1 MANYVK
7 FKQGLKKD
15 FNTTNQPLTN
25 GMIYFV
31 IDEHNNGSIYY
42 DTIVDGEHATK
53 EGTVHRVKFS
63 GLPIKITGSVIGTGV
78 ISKDGETIEIN
89 TSTNHSHGLA
99 HQDFTVTL
107 SNDDTNL
114 KWTRLG
120 NQNGEGFWL
129 KSIKGDVKAPAWFQ
143 PNYGAG
149 IAFGGG
155 STKGIISVKYNEPS
169 IRFAGGN
176 GDAPVWYFTITGAN
190 DKTYDLSKIGG
201 HSSDSAKLDHNL
213 IFKIA
218 STADAT
224 QGGNG
229 TATDLSGSAVDLY
242 LPTKISGFDL
252 LQATRFQ
259 GNADTSTVAAKLGKG
274 GNTSLPMT
282 FYWDGSKGTQ
292 PTWLWGGENGIDMYV
307 YNPSNFRVAHS
318 VNTAGLDHD
327 VTFKISKVANATTG
341 EAGVVTKLTGA
352 LLELILPAS
361 ISGFNLIQ
369 STRFQG
375 NADSATVA
383 SRANSLFLNPSN
395 RQENIDYQINS
406 DKYQSRVTYSLA
418 SSITKTG
425 KPPVGDSHVLTFGW
439 DGSGWGAQLAITADA
454 KPHMA
459 IRGAT
464 VDEKGVSIWDET
476 WSTVLDSS
484 NYTSY
489 INNYYW
495 ANVKVS
501 TASSM
506 ETKPTFNTAYTSNWW
521 RSTGKTG
528 WWNDT
533 YSGGIAMEDKT
544 YVKVAGNKSFLIPNG
559 SLKIGGN
566 GDIFFATGYDDAT
579 LKIYGQTNTDFGVET
594 IVIQT
599 CFDNRDPQTSEYTT
613 QYANRCNLLLQP
625 RGGQVYIGKNLTT
638 PGDIGYKLLVGGNQ
652 WIEGNLVFKGAKEIK
667 FIGSKQTYSMIRF
680 IDNTSDAYGNGISI
694 GGGGSTVIGAGE
706 SAMSYVTN
714 GGDER
719 LFLLS
724 DGAINIEAGGD
735 TISNRKG
742 LQVTSDGHILPIKAE
757 NSNPNAQD
765 LGSAADYWRNLY
777 INNITLQGQ
786 VGNRLVWTNG
796 SKILQAGY
804 HYADTDRIAINTAGR
819 QGYNFYVN
827 GSSYFS
833 SNTYIHRNY
842 FLNNPSTGAGEL
854 VLTALGYKSA
864 GYPVYNDPEF
874 AKGANG
880 ISVYNNSSNGVVTH
894 AIVSDASSGN
904 SSGKILKITH
914 TGSGSPGFGGFV
926 QYISSRANAI
936 FIQIFRA
943 KIPTGRNVAT
953 ASNSMGDNYKD
964 EWLTPTTG
972 TGRWEWYARRVICG
986 ASGTFST
993 GGYVYIKDGA
1003 APTASSPLVWYL
1015 SYCNVIDITKGNYDG
1030 LRTRYSDFVIYDSGE
1045 DGKDNKTPI
1054 NDKYVAKIV
1063 AKTSNGTTF
1072 TLRGLNGAG
1081 NELADAVLT
1090 IPNAGSG
1097 KAGLITDAAQT
1108 IYGEKTLTSNL
1119 RFANVTTGTRGIV
1132 GTIADNNYWR
1142 VVGRA
1147 DKTNEGY
1154 LEIATGDDANEP
1166 IYMRQYSGVF
1176 GTVKRTFTILD
1187 GSGCSRAPE
1196 LFEAKKVHV
1205 NSKLNQSTAIADIS
1219 YQFQVTGT
1227 SNFTDTVNISG
1238 VTNHH
1243 NNIQIDANYS
1253 IARPG
1258 RGSNWFGSHNTAMI
1272 RMTTIDGWA
1281 PLLAQR
1287 ATNGYWVLGHYN
1299 NGGEFN
1305 DQWIFG
1311 YLANSN
1317 LEGTSGAKND
1327 LSTKYRMRNVGGEK
1341 NILFSTYNAQIGS
1354 STNPVYIKSNGEAVA
1369 CTYSLSATIEAGTA
1383 NRMAYYKTANQIGS
1397 SGHYVTSNQVGINAS
1412 SSKNYTFYVGG
1423 DSLFDNAVTING
1435 NVHILPDTDVGLN
1448 GAGSLVIGNKA
1459 GQNLGIDGNEI
1470 MARNNS
1476 KASALYLNNEGGV
1489 VQVGQDGITIQAK
1502 ASSTNLQSGGLR
1514 ISSENAGN
1522 SGNVALELYRGNNG
1536 SWQIANEGAIL
1547 YFRTNWVGEKKA
1559 TYAKNTLIIDNTT
1572 GSASIPYLAIGQEER
1587 NTTYGLYVVSSQS
1600 WIKNTLWTGNV
1611 YPDTNNTR
1619 ECGTNNYF
1627 WNKMNTNWL
1636 NVNRGTSQTDGGITL
1651 YGGDVNYGIIFR
1663 TTKNQG
1669 THGYVSGDWAT
1680 YFTMSNSAGRGW
1692 IFKRWGVGNVASIS
1706 TDGNAYFNGHIRAA
1720 STGGSW
1726 LDGQRYNYGGYNLLD
1741 ATNSESYW
1749 PWLRQTNT
1757 NTKKWFSFGILAN
1770 SFYLIGSSTNR
1781 TDNGYDFGWQ
1791 FDISNGNTTFNT
1803 NGNKNNTSKTVING
1817 RLIVNPYYSTEQS
1830 YSEGI
1835 RVNRANNG
1843 WANIILGGDNGSS
1856 TGTSSTTWLIG
1867 HRGSNGTS
1875 SGSGGSN
1882 GANLT
1887 GKINDLTIEV
1897 NSSSGQGL
1905 TLPVAQGELLTWQQR
1920 PIMAQLPAQGGSATI
1935 LNNANYKTA
1944 YLATTSNGN
1953 ASMGLV
1959 SANWYHVMNFRHL
1972 DNNGFN
1978 SQFVLPL
1985 NHNGQAAWRLSSGT
1999 TWEPWN
2005 YIFDDN
2011 HAMIPAS
2018 NNVYNIG
2025 SASNYW
2031 ATGYINTLYV
2041 AGNAYAN
2048 GSNRI
2053 PTTGNTTGTIGSA
2066 TVPVYSDNGVLK
2078 TITSYSGNAATATTA
2093 SKLSRNAGSATKP
2106 IYFSGGVPVQCNDTL
2121 GVSISGNAASATY
2134 TTQLLGV
2141 NGSNTPY
2148 SAVEGNLIRA
2158 VWNVKGDSRW
2168 YLKAGTYNCR
2178 VNYADNAGNA
2188 DTIDGYH
2195 ASEVYKAATHTINN
2209 YSSVNDWVQIA
2220 TINIDGTDL
2229 AMGGFT
2235 AILSNREYLDGSS
2248 FILTVAIRRN
2258 SVTSAS
2264 CQAFYTPIGSSS
2276 PREITIRSND
2286 GVNFYIYLKSELNSW
2301 TTYYN
2306 VTKIMTEN
2314 KVIFENTGISS
2325 TNLITGDVLK
2335 VTATRGG
2342 YVNRAVNANNTKE
2355 VWNDSSYMSFHWNGQ
2370 SGQPTWLWGGNNDT
2384 NMYVYN
2390 PSNFRVSYANN
2401 AGDAD
2406 TVDGYHASDLAKK
2419 TDVSNSYVKK
2429 AGDTMT
2435 GELKNSSNDFT
2446 LSSNS
2451 NEQRFKFLNASKN
2464 KHTVYFYKGAGTS
2477 STIVGLWDSTDGQI
2491 WTYNTSGYFNL
2502 DKRVVIGGYNNS
2514 NYSLSTSSFI
2524 CDSWIRTTGSTGWY
2538 NETYGGG
2545 WHMSDSTY
2553 IRNYNS
2559 KHLYITGRLGVN
2571 CELRLWE
2578 AGRQITRAGNS
2589 VAWIN
2594 GRDGALIRQD
2604 SYTGYNPIFSCKT
2617 TNGSWELG
2625 PYDNNILYFTY
2636 GTDSN
2641 HKAGKNS
2648 VEHPLRLMPGK
2659 GVLLSG
2665 LNYGTSLPSSGT
2677 NGQVFFKI

>member
-31 IDEHNNGSIYY
+31 IDENNNGSIYY
-42 DTIVDGEHATK
+42 DTIVDGKQATK
-53 EGTVHRVKFS
+53 NGTVHRVKFS
-63 GLPIKITGSVIGTGV
+63 GLPIKITGSVTGTGV

-169 IRFAGGN
+169 IKFAGGN

-201 HSSDSAKLDHNL
+201 HSSDSAKLDHNVT
-213 IFKIA
+213 FKIT

-224 QGGNG
+224 NGANG
-229 TATDLSGSAVDLY
+229 TKTDLSGPAVNLY

-252 LQATRFQ
+252 LQA
-259 GNADTSTVAAKLGKG
+259 S
-274 GNTSLPMT
+274 
-282 FYWDGSKGTQ
+282 
-292 PTWLWGGENGIDMYV
+292 
-307 YNPSNFRVAHS
+307 
-318 VNTAGLDHD
+318 
-327 VTFKISKVANATTG
+327 
-341 EAGVVTKLTGA
+341 
-352 LLELILPAS
+352 
-361 ISGFNLIQ
+361 
-369 STRFQG
+369 RFQG
-375 NADSATVA
+375 NADSATYA
-383 SRANSLFLNPSN
+383 TSAGYAKGLFLNPET
-395 RQENIDYQINS
+395 RQEDMNFNLADA
-406 DKYQSRVTYSLA
+406 KYIKRVTYSMA
-418 SSITKTG
+418 TSTTKKN
-425 KPPVGDSHVLTFGW
+425 KPPIGDANILSFGW
-439 DGSGWGAQLAITADA
+439 DNSGYGSQLAIQIGSAGHLA
-454 KPHMA
+454 V
-459 IRGAT
+459 RGSGSTNGASSWG
-464 VDEKGVSIWDET
+464 E

-501 TASSM
+501 TTLST

-521 RSTGKTG
+521 RSIGKTG

-566 GDIFFATGYDDAT
+566 GDILFATGYDNAT

-638 PGDIGYKLLVGGNQ
+638 PGDVGYKLLVGGNQ

-777 INNITLQGQ
+777 INNVTLQGQ

-833 SNTYIHRNY
+833 SNTYIHRNH

-854 VLTALGYKSA
+854 VLTALGYKSV

-880 ISVYNNSSNGVVTH
+880 ILVYNNASNGTVTH
-894 AIVSDASSGN
+894 VIVSDASSGN

-964 EWLTPTTG
+964 EWLTPTAG

-993 GGYVYIKDGA
+993 GGHVYIKDGA

-1119 RFANVTTGTRGIV
+1119 RFANVTTGTRGII
-1132 GTIADNNYWR
+1132 GAIADNDCWR

-1147 DKTNEGY
+1147 DATNQGY
-1154 LEIATGDDANEP
+1154 LEIATGDDTNEP

-1176 GTVKRTFTILD
+1176 GTITRTFTVLD
-1187 GSGCSRAPE
+1187 GSGRSRAPE
-1196 LFEAKKVHV
+1196 LFEAKKIHV
-1205 NSKLNQSTAIADIS
+1205 NSKLNQNNAIADIG

-1227 SNFTDTVNISG
+1227 SNFTDNVDISGITTHHNSIQMDANYSFSKPGHSVSLNQSHSMAMIRITTVDGWTPILAQKSSTGYWTLGHWNLNNFKDEWVIGFLSDTNLSG
-1238 VTNHH
+1238 VTN
-1243 NNIQIDANYS
+1243 
-1253 IARPG
+1253 
-1258 RGSNWFGSHNTAMI
+1258 
-1272 RMTTIDGWA
+1272 
-1281 PLLAQR
+1281 
-1287 ATNGYWVLGHYN
+1287 
-1299 NGGEFN
+1299 
-1305 DQWIFG
+1305 
-1311 YLANSN
+1311 
-1317 LEGTSGAKND
+1317 AKND
-1327 LSTKYRMRNVGGEK
+1327 LTTKYRIRNVGGEK
-1341 NILFSTYNAQIGS
+1341 NLVFASYNAQVGS
-1354 STNPVYIKSNGEAVA
+1354 STNPTYIKQNGEVVA
-1369 CTYSLSATIEAGTA
+1369 CSYSLSATIEAGTA
-1383 NRMAYYKTANQIGS
+1383 NRMAYYKTVNQIGS

-1459 GQNLGIDGNEI
+1459 GQNLGIDSNEI

-1522 SGNVALELYRGNNG
+1522 NGNVALELYRGNNG

-1547 YFRTNWVGEKKA
+1547 YFRTNWVGDRKT
-1559 TYAKNTLIIDNTT
+1559 TYAKNALIIDNTT
-1572 GSASIPYLAIGQEER
+1572 GSASLPYLAIGQEER

-1611 YPDTNNTR
+1611 YPDTNNK
-1619 ECGTNNYF
+1619 
-1627 WNKMNTNWL
+1627 WNLGSAQCKWSSFHVFRDL
-1636 NVNRGTSQTDGGITL
+1636 NIYGNESTTDESHIKFNASDKTQRAIIT
-1651 YGGDVNYGIIFR
+1651 
-1663 TTKNQG
+1663 
-1669 THGYVSGDWAT
+1669 
-1680 YFTMSNSAGRGW
+1680 
-1692 IFKRWGVGNVASIS
+1692 
-1706 TDGNAYFNGHIRAA
+1706 FNG
-1720 STGGSW
+1720 
-1726 LDGQRYNYGGYNLLD
+1726 N
-1741 ATNSESYW
+1741 
-1749 PWLRQTNT
+1749 
-1757 NTKKWFSFGILAN
+1757 
-1770 SFYLIGSSTNR
+1770 
-1781 TDNGYDFGWQ
+1781 TDNGAQSDTHLKIATSYGAIKIKPANGYLDLGSGNDLHIQVNTKSYNQDIIAAYDDPNAYGIDLVIGSGATTIVGAGESATAMYSAGIKNTENLYLSADGNVFLYTNCDTIANRRYACFDTGRNFYPDADNSGSIGTFGNRW
-1791 FDISNGNTTFNT
+1791 NTGWFNT
-1803 NGNKNNTSKTVING
+1803 LNLVG
-1817 RLIVNPYYSTEQS
+1817 
-1830 YSEGI
+1830 
-1835 RVNRANNG
+1835 A
-1843 WANIILGGDNGSS
+1843 
-1856 TGTSSTTWLIG
+1856 TSSTIANSTPRIIFQEK
-1867 HRGSNGTS
+1867 
-1875 SGSGGSN
+1875 N
-1882 GANLT
+1882 GANKIQAVGIVYTDTDAYRPTKGLKIMDVDGSDGENVWLEVQGDIWT
-1887 GKINDLTIEV
+1887 GGNIRINNNKSLIQNQEDTSNYTAAVKWYKGGKSQNTYNPQI
-1897 NSSSGQGL
+1897 GQHNTGNDG
-1905 TLPVAQGELLTWQQR
+1905 TGSICILPYATATAPW
-1920 PIMAQLPAQGGSATI
+1920 GGSV
-1935 LNNANYKTA
+1935 
-1944 YLATTSNGN
+1944 
-1953 ASMGLV
+1953 GLFIAK
-1959 SANWYHVMNFRHL
+1959 SRMLL
-1972 DNNGFN
+1972 DNYR
-1978 SQFVLPL
+1978 V
-1985 NHNGQAAWRLSSGT
+1985 
-1999 TWEPWN
+1999 
-2005 YIFDDN
+2005 
-2011 HAMIPAS
+2011 
-2018 NNVYNIG
+2018 
-2025 SASNYW
+2025 
-2031 ATGYINTLYV
+2031 
-2041 AGNAYAN
+2041 
-2048 GSNRI
+2048 
-2053 PTTGNTTGTIGSA
+2053 PTTGNSGGTVGSA
-2066 TVPVYSDNGVLK
+2066 TVPVYSDDGVLK

-2121 GVSISGNAASATY
+2121 GVNISGNAASATY

-2141 NGSNTPY
+2141 QNNGSNTPY
-2148 SAVEGNLIRA
+2148 NATESNLIRA
-2158 VWNVKGDSRW
+2158 VWNVKDDSRW

-2188 DTIDGYH
+2188 DT
-2195 ASEVYKAATHTINN
+2195 
-2209 YSSVNDWVQIA
+2209 
-2220 TINIDGTDL
+2220 
-2229 AMGGFT
+2229 
-2235 AILSNREYLDGSS
+2235 
-2248 FILTVAIRRN
+2248 
-2258 SVTSAS
+2258 
-2264 CQAFYTPIGSSS
+2264 
-2276 PREITIRSND
+2276 
-2286 GVNFYIYLKSELNSW
+2286 
-2301 TTYYN
+2301 
-2306 VTKIMTEN
+2306 
-2314 KVIFENTGISS
+2314 
-2325 TNLITGDVLK
+2325 
-2335 VTATRGG
+2335 
-2342 YVNRAVNANNTKE
+2342 
-2355 VWNDSSYMSFHWNGQ
+2355 
-2370 SGQPTWLWGGNNDT
+2370 
-2384 NMYVYN
+2384 
-2390 PSNFRVSYANN
+2390 
-2401 AGDAD
+2401 
-2406 TVDGYHASDLAKK
+2406 VDGYHAADLFSGGYKTTLDLSALNNNLYYPVTGVSIPANGYHKIKVSVHLNSGTKPSWATNNSGFTTNVELYTTAYGWGATHGETIVLNDSYNFTNCGQVVGFTQNGNTSTPVLWLRGGGKYFVECDYNASWTIRTSLYYTQGSSSD
-2419 TDVSNSYVKK
+2419 TYHQTVEPQSSYPGFK
-2429 AGDTMT
+2429 AGD
-2435 GELKNSSNDFT
+2435 GRAIN
-2446 LSSNS
+2446 
-2451 NEQRFKFLNASKN
+2451 
-2464 KHTVYFYKGAGTS
+2464 G
-2477 STIVGLWDSTDGQI
+2477 
-2491 WTYNTSGYFNL
+2491 
-2502 DKRVVIGGYNNS
+2502 VI
-2514 NYSLSTSSFI
+2514 
-2524 CDSWIRTTGSTGWY
+2524 
-2538 NETYGGG
+2538 
-2545 WHMSDSTY
+2545 
-2553 IRNYNS
+2553 
-2559 KHLYITGRLGVN
+2559 
-2571 CELRLWE
+2571 
-2578 AGRQITRAGNS
+2578 RAGQVYGAVWNDYAEYRQTKECIQPGYCVIETGKGDLIKS
-2589 VAWIN
+2589 SERLQPGANIVSDTFGFAIGETEQTKTPLAVS
-2594 GRDGALIRQD
+2594 GRVLAYPYEDRD
-2604 SYTGYNPIFSCKT
+2604 SYQAGDPVCSGPNGTISKMTREEVREYPDRIIGTVSEIPDYEIWGTGNVKV
-2617 TNGSWELG
+2617 
-2625 PYDNNILYFTY
+2625 NNRIWI
-2636 GTDSN
+2636 
-2641 HKAGKNS
+2641 KVK
-2648 VEHPLRLMPGK
+2648 
-2659 GVLLSG
+2659 
-2665 LNYGTSLPSSGT
+2665 
-2677 NGQVFFKI
+2677 

>member
-1 MANYVK
+1 LANYVK

-63 GLPIKITGSVIGTGV
+63 GLPIKVTGSVTGTGV

-99 HQDFTVTL
+99 HQDFTVAL
-107 SNDDTNL
+107 SDDDTNL

-120 NQNGEGFWL
+120 NQNGKGFWL
-129 KSIKGDVKAPAWFQ
+129 KSIRGQAKAPAWFMS
-143 PNYGAG
+143 NYSAG
-149 IAFGGG
+149 IAFGGED
-155 STKGIISVKYNEPS
+155 TKGIISVQYNQPGVK
-169 IRFAGGN
+169 FAGGN

-201 HSSDSAKLDHNL
+201 HSSDSAKLDHN
-213 IFKIA
+213 I
-218 STADAT
+218 
-224 QGGNG
+224 
-229 TATDLSGSAVDLY
+229 
-242 LPTKISGFDL
+242 
-252 LQATRFQ
+252 
-259 GNADTSTVAAKLGKG
+259 
-274 GNTSLPMT
+274 
-282 FYWDGSKGTQ
+282 
-292 PTWLWGGENGIDMYV
+292 
-307 YNPSNFRVAHS
+307 
-318 VNTAGLDHD
+318 
-327 VTFKISKVANATTG
+327 TFKISKVANATTG
-341 EAGVVTKLTGA
+341 ETGVTTNLTEKA
-352 LLELILPAS
+352 ITFTIPSDL
-361 ISGFNLIQ
+361 SGFNNIQ

-375 NADSATVA
+375 TADNADTVDYFHVA
-383 SRANSLFLNPSN
+383 EEKYKYETIKKQPTSGADWCIKISTPNWNSTSETIYLIAEGNNAHGTVIL
-395 RQENIDYQINS
+395 
-406 DKYQSRVTYSLA
+406 
-418 SSITKTG
+418 KTG
-425 KPPVGDSHVLTFGW
+425 SRQSNWWGYATNYNGTGVVGVYKIVTDSDDVYIKVNGDYTSVTIRTTFNPTISIPTTIPDYKFTSVPYQGGFFSNAIYTDTLTF
-439 DGSGWGAQLAITADA
+439 TTP
-454 KPHMA
+454 K
-459 IRGAT
+459 
-464 VDEKGVSIWDET
+464 
-476 WSTVLDSS
+476 
-484 NYTSY
+484 
-489 INNYYW
+489 YW
-495 ANVKVS
+495 ANVPISDTLK
-501 TASSM
+501 TD
-506 ETKPTFNTAYTSNWW
+506 TRPTFNTAYVSNWW
-521 RSTGKTG
+521 RSTGSTG
-528 WWNDT
+528 WWNET
-533 YSGGIAMEDKT
+533 YSGGITMEDKT

-559 SLKIGGN
+559 SLKIGGDGN
-566 GDIFFATGYDDAT
+566 IFFATGGNDAT
-579 LKIYGQTNTDFGVET
+579 LKIYGQNNTKFGTET
-594 IVIQT
+594 IAIQT
-599 CFDNRDPQTSEYTT
+599 CFDNEDPQTSGYTT

-638 PGDIGYKLLVGGNQ
+638 PGDVGYKLLVGGNQ

-833 SNTYIHRNY
+833 SNTYIHRNH

-874 AKGANG
+874 AKGTNG
-880 ISVYNNSSNGVVTH
+880 ILVYNNASNGTVTH

-943 KIPTGRNVAT
+943 KIPTGRNIAT
-953 ASNSMGDNYKD
+953 TSNSMGDNYKD

-993 GGYVYIKDGA
+993 GGHIYIKDGA
-1003 APTASSPLVWYL
+1003 TPTASSPLVWYL

-1030 LRTRYSDFVIYDSGE
+1030 LRTRYSDFVTYDSGE

-1063 AKTSNGTTF
+1063 TKTSNGTTF

-1090 IPNAGSG
+1090 IPNAGNG

-1132 GTIADNNYWR
+1132 GTIADNDYWR

-1176 GTVKRTFTILD
+1176 GTVKRTFTVLD
-1187 GSGCSRAPE
+1187 GSGRSRAPE
-1196 LFEAKKVHV
+1196 LFEAKKIHV
-1205 NSKLNQSTAIADIS
+1205 NSKLNQNNAIADIG

-1227 SNFTDTVNISG
+1227 SNFTDNVDISG
-1238 VTNHH
+1238 ITTHH
-1243 NNIQIDANYS
+1243 SNIQMDANYS
-1253 IARPG
+1253 FSKPG
-1258 RGSNWFGSHNTAMI
+1258 HSVNWNQSHSMAMI
-1272 RMTTIDGWA
+1272 RITTVDGWT
-1281 PLLAQR
+1281 PILAQKSS
-1287 ATNGYWVLGHYN
+1287 TGYWTLGHWDLN
-1299 NGGEFN
+1299 NFKDEWVIGFLSDTNLSGV
-1305 DQWIFG
+1305 
-1311 YLANSN
+1311 AN
-1317 LEGTSGAKND
+1317 AKND
-1327 LSTKYRMRNVGGEK
+1327 LTTKYRIRNVSGEK
-1341 NILFSTYNAQIGS
+1341 NLIFASYNTQVGS
-1354 STNPVYIKSNGEAVA
+1354 STNPIYIKQNGEAVA
-1369 CTYSLSATIEAGTA
+1369 CSYSLSATIEAGTA

-1397 SGHYVTSNQVGINAS
+1397 SNHYVTSSQVGINAS
-1412 SSKNYTFYVGG
+1412 SSKDYTFYVGG

-1459 GQNLGIDGNEI
+1459 GQNLGIDANEV

-1547 YFRTNWVGEKKA
+1547 YFRTNWVGDRKT
-1559 TYAKNTLIIDNTT
+1559 TYAKNALIIDNTT
-1572 GSASIPYLAIGQEER
+1572 GSASLPYLAIGQEER
-1587 NTTYGLYVVSSQS
+1587 NTTYGLYVVSNQS

-1627 WNKMNTNWL
+1627 WNKMSTNWL
-1636 NVNRGTSQTDGGITL
+1636 NVNRGNSQTDGGITL
-1651 YGGDVNYGIIFR
+1651 YGGDINYGIIFR
-1663 TTKNQG
+1663 TTKDQG

-1680 YFTMSNSAGRGW
+1680 YFTMSNSTGRGW

-1720 STGGSW
+1720 STGSSW

-1741 ATNSESYW
+1741 ATDSESYW

-1770 SFYLIGSSTNR
+1770 SFYLIGSSANR
-1781 TDNGYDFGWQ
+1781 TDNDYDFGWS
-1791 FDISNGNTTFNT
+1791 FDISNGNTTFNA
-1803 NGNKNNTSKTVING
+1803 NGNKDNTSKTVING

-1835 RVNRANNG
+1835 KVNRAKNG

-1867 HRGSNGTS
+1867 HRGSNGEN
-1875 SGSGGSN
+1875 SGSGSAN
-1882 GANLT
+1882 GTNLA

-1905 TLPVAQGELLTWQQR
+1905 TLPVVQGELLTWQQR
-1920 PIMAQLPAQGGSATI
+1920 PIMAQLPAQGSSTTI

-1953 ASMGLV
+1953 ASMGLA

-1972 DNNGFN
+1972 DNNGYN

-1985 NHNGQAAWRLSSGT
+1985 NHNGHAAWRLSSGT
-1999 TWEPWN
+1999 TWNAWN
-2005 YIFDDN
+2005 YIFDDR
-2011 HAMIPAS
+2011 HAMVPAS
-2018 NNVYNIG
+2018 NNAYNIG

-2078 TITSYSGNAATATTA
+2078 TITSYSGNAATATVA
-2093 SKLSRNAGSATKP
+2093 SSANKLNTSAGGNTNP
-2106 IYFSGGVPVQCNDTL
+2106 IYFTNGVPVRSTASVGSANQPVYLNN
-2121 GVSISGNAASATY
+2121 GVITACAGSQSGTEKQQSFKITGA
-2134 TTQLLGV
+2134 
-2141 NGSNTPY
+2141 NGTAHWY
-2148 SAVEGNLIRA
+2148 YLGNLISNGDNSEVIIDIYSGNGYNGTGNQNTHISIFVKDGWQSTRAAANSFGISYLVDHSDVNATSIKVKGLASADNIIDLYVYLPWGYSDGYYSIKGYYNTWAHKGTRSTAEPTSGEVQNCVFGAFRAGQVYGA
-2158 VWNVKGDSRW
+2158 VWNDYAEYRRTKKYVQPGYCVIETGKGDLIKSSERLQPGANIVSDTFGFAIGETEQTKTPLAVSGRVLA
-2168 YLKAGTYNCR
+2168 YPYEDRDSYQAGDPVCSGPN
-2178 VNYADNAGNA
+2178 G
-2188 DTIDGYH
+2188 TI
-2195 ASEVYKAATHTINN
+2195 SKMTREEV
-2209 YSSVNDWVQIA
+2209 
-2220 TINIDGTDL
+2220 
-2229 AMGGFT
+2229 
-2235 AILSNREYLDGSS
+2235 REYPERIIG
-2248 FILTVAIRRN
+2248 TV
-2258 SVTSAS
+2258 S
-2264 CQAFYTPIGSSS
+2264 
-2276 PREITIRSND
+2276 EIPD
-2286 GVNFYIYLKSELNSW
+2286 Y
-2301 TTYYN
+2301 
-2306 VTKIMTEN
+2306 
-2314 KVIFENTGISS
+2314 
-2325 TNLITGDVLK
+2325 
-2335 VTATRGG
+2335 
-2342 YVNRAVNANNTKE
+2342 E
-2355 VWNDSSYMSFHWNGQ
+2355 VWG
-2370 SGQPTWLWGGNNDT
+2370 TGN
-2384 NMYVYN
+2384 VK
-2390 PSNFRVSYANN
+2390 VNN
-2401 AGDAD
+2401 RIWI
-2406 TVDGYHASDLAKK
+2406 K
-2419 TDVSNSYVKK
+2419 VK
-2429 AGDTMT
+2429 
-2435 GELKNSSNDFT
+2435 
-2446 LSSNS
+2446 
-2451 NEQRFKFLNASKN
+2451 
-2464 KHTVYFYKGAGTS
+2464 
-2477 STIVGLWDSTDGQI
+2477 
-2491 WTYNTSGYFNL
+2491 
-2502 DKRVVIGGYNNS
+2502 
-2514 NYSLSTSSFI
+2514 
-2524 CDSWIRTTGSTGWY
+2524 
-2538 NETYGGG
+2538 
-2545 WHMSDSTY
+2545 
-2553 IRNYNS
+2553 
-2559 KHLYITGRLGVN
+2559 
-2571 CELRLWE
+2571 
-2578 AGRQITRAGNS
+2578 
-2589 VAWIN
+2589 
-2594 GRDGALIRQD
+2594 
-2604 SYTGYNPIFSCKT
+2604 
-2617 TNGSWELG
+2617 
-2625 PYDNNILYFTY
+2625 
-2636 GTDSN
+2636 
-2641 HKAGKNS
+2641 
-2648 VEHPLRLMPGK
+2648 
-2659 GVLLSG
+2659 
-2665 LNYGTSLPSSGT
+2665 
-2677 NGQVFFKI
+2677 

>member
-31 IDEHNNGSIYY
+31 IDENNNGSIYY
-42 DTIVDGEHATK
+42 DTIVDGKQATK
-53 EGTVHRVKFS
+53 NGTVHRVKFS

-78 ISKDGETIEIN
+78 ISKDGESIEIN

-99 HQDFTVTL
+99 HQDFTVKL

-120 NQNGEGFWL
+120 NQNGGGFWL
-129 KSIKGDVKAPAWFQ
+129 KSIRGQAKTPAWFLSD
-143 PNYGAG
+143 YSAG
-149 IAFGGG
+149 IAFGGED
-155 STKGIISVKYNEPS
+155 TKGIISVKYSQPG

-176 GDAPVWYFTITGAN
+176 GDAPVWYFTITGSN
-190 DKTYDLSKIGG
+190 DKSYDLNGIGG
-201 HSSDSAKLDHNL
+201 HSSDSAKLDHNVT
-213 IFKIA
+213 FKIA
-218 STADAT
+218 STANAT
-224 QGGNG
+224 NGANG
-229 TATDLSGSAVDLY
+229 TKTDLSGAAVNLY

-252 LQATRFQ
+252 LQA
-259 GNADTSTVAAKLGKG
+259 S
-274 GNTSLPMT
+274 
-282 FYWDGSKGTQ
+282 
-292 PTWLWGGENGIDMYV
+292 
-307 YNPSNFRVAHS
+307 
-318 VNTAGLDHD
+318 
-327 VTFKISKVANATTG
+327 
-341 EAGVVTKLTGA
+341 
-352 LLELILPAS
+352 
-361 ISGFNLIQ
+361 
-369 STRFQG
+369 RFQG
-375 NADSATVA
+375 NADSATYA
-383 SRANSLFLNPSN
+383 TSAGYAKGLFLNPETS
-395 RQENIDYQINS
+395 QEDMNFNLADT
-406 DKYQSRVTYSLA
+406 KYIKKVTYSMA
-418 SSITKTG
+418 TSTTKKN
-425 KPPVGDSHVLTFGW
+425 KPPIGDANILSFGW
-439 DGSGWGAQLAITADA
+439 DNSGYGSQLAIQNGSAGHLA
-454 KPHMA
+454 V
-459 IRGAT
+459 RGSGSTNGASSWG
-464 VDEKGVSIWDET
+464 E

-501 TASSM
+501 TTSST

-521 RSTGKTG
+521 RSTGNTG
-528 WWNDT
+528 WWNET
-533 YSGGIAMEDKT
+533 HLGGITMEDDT
-544 YVKVAGNKSFLIPNG
+544 YVKVAGNKSFLIPKG

-566 GDIFFATGYDDAT
+566 GDIFFATGNNDAT
-579 LKIYGQTNTDFGVET
+579 LKIYGQTNTKYGIET
-594 IVIQT
+594 IAIQT
-599 CFDNRDPQTSEYTT
+599 CFDNQDPQTSGYIT
-613 QYANRCNLLLQP
+613 QYADRCNLLLQP

-638 PGDIGYKLLVGGNQ
+638 PGDVEYKLLVGGNQ

-667 FIGSKQTYSMIRF
+667 FIGSKATYSMIRF
-680 IDNTSDAYGNGISI
+680 IDNTSDNYGNGISI

-757 NSNPNAQD
+757 NSNPNTQD

-833 SNTYIHRNY
+833 SNTYIHRNH

-874 AKGANG
+874 AKGVNG
-880 ISVYNNSSNGVVTH
+880 VSVYNNSGNGTVTH
-894 AIVSDASSGN
+894 AIVSDSSSGN
-904 SSGKILKITH
+904 SSGKVLKITH

-926 QYISSRANAI
+926 QHISSRANAI

-953 ASNSMGDNYKD
+953 ASNIMGDNYKD

-993 GGYVYIKDGA
+993 GGHIYIKDGA
-1003 APTASSPLVWYL
+1003 TPTTSTPLVWYL
-1015 SYCNVIDITKGNYDG
+1015 SYCNVIDVTKGNYDG

-1063 AKTSNGTTF
+1063 TKTSNGTTF

-1090 IPNAGSG
+1090 IPNAGDG
-1097 KAGLITDAAQT
+1097 KAGLITNAAQG
-1108 IYGEKTLTSNL
+1108 IYGEKTLYSDL
-1119 RFANVTTGTRGIV
+1119 RFANVSTGTRGII
-1132 GTIADNNYWR
+1132 GTIADNDFWR

-1147 DKTNEGY
+1147 SATDSGY
-1154 LEIATGDDANEP
+1154 LEIATGDDATEP
-1166 IYMRQYSGVF
+1166 IYVRQYTGIF
-1176 GTVKRTFTILD
+1176 GTLKRTFTVLD
-1187 GSGCSRAPE
+1187 ESGRSRAPE
-1196 LFEAKKVHV
+1196 LFEAKKIHV
-1205 NSKLNQSTAIADIS
+1205 NSKLDQNAAIADIG

-1227 SNFTDTVNISG
+1227 SNFTDSVDISG
-1238 VTNHH
+1238 VTAHH
-1243 NNIQIDANYS
+1243 NHIQIDANYS
-1253 IARPG
+1253 IAKPG
-1258 RGSNWFGSHNTAMI
+1258 KSSAWFGSHNNAMI
-1272 RMTTIDGWA
+1272 RMTSVNDWS
-1281 PLLAQR
+1281 PLLAQK
-1287 ATNGYWVLGHYN
+1287 ATNGYWILGHYN
-1299 NGGEFN
+1299 HYNEKDKNDKNSDFR
-1305 DQWIFG
+1305 DQWLFG
-1311 YLANSN
+1311 YLSDGN
-1317 LEGTSGAKND
+1317 LEGTTGASNS
-1327 LSTKYRMRNVGGEK
+1327 LTTTYRLL
-1341 NILFSTYNAQIGS
+1341 NIGDQRMFVSARYNAAVGS
-1354 STNPVYIKSNGEAVA
+1354 GTQPVYVQNNGNVA
-1369 CTYSLSATIEAGTA
+1369 ACSYSLSATIEAGTA
-1383 NRMAYYKTANQIGS
+1383 NRMAYYKAANQIGS
-1397 SGHYVTSNQVGINAS
+1397 SNHYVTSNQVGINAS
-1412 SSKNYTFYVGG
+1412 SSKDYTFYVGG
-1423 DSLFDNAVTING
+1423 DSLFDNAVTISG
-1435 NVHILPDTDVGLN
+1435 NVHIIPDTDVGLN
-1448 GAGSLVIGNKA
+1448 AAGSLVIGNKS

-1470 MARNNS
+1470 MSRNNS
-1476 KASALYLNNEGGV
+1476 KTSALYLNNEGGV

-1514 ISSENAGN
+1514 ISSESAGSN
-1522 SGNVALELYRGNNG
+1522 GNVALELYRGNNG

-1547 YFRTNWVGEKKA
+1547 YFRTNWVGDRKT

-1611 YPDTNNTR
+1611 YPDVNNAR

-1627 WNKMNTNWL
+1627 WNKMSTNWL
-1636 NVNRGTSQTDGGITL
+1636 NVNRGSSQTDGGITL
-1651 YGGDVNYGIIFR
+1651 YGGDINYGIIYR
-1663 TTKNQG
+1663 TTKDQG

-1680 YFTMSNSAGRGW
+1680 YFTMSNSAGKGW

-1720 STGGSW
+1720 STGSSW

-1741 ATNSESYW
+1741 ATDSESYW

-1770 SFYLIGSSTNR
+1770 RFYLIGSSTNK
-1781 TDNGYDFGWQ
+1781 TDNSYDFGWS
-1791 FDISNGNTTFNT
+1791 FDISNGNTTFNA
-1803 NGNKNNTSKTVING
+1803 NGNKDNTSKTVING

-1835 RVNRANNG
+1835 KVNRAKNG

-1875 SGSGGSN
+1875 SGSGSANGSN
-1882 GANLT
+1882 LA

-1905 TLPVAQGELLTWQQR
+1905 TLPATQGELLTWQQR
-1920 PIMAQLPAQGGSATI
+1920 PIMAQLPTQGSSATI

-1953 ASMGLV
+1953 ASMGLASV
-1959 SANWYHVMNFRHL
+1959 NWYHVMNFRHL
-1972 DNNGFN
+1972 DNNGYN

-1985 NHNGQAAWRLSSGT
+1985 NHNGHAAWRLSSGT
-1999 TWEPWN
+1999 TWNAWN
-2005 YIFDDN
+2005 YIFDDR
-2011 HAMIPAS
+2011 HAMVPAS
-2018 NNVYNIG
+2018 NNAYNIG

-2106 IYFSGGVPVQCNDTL
+2106 IYFSDGVPVQCNDTL
-2121 GVSISGNAASATY
+2121 GVSISGNAASA
-2134 TTQLLGV
+2134 
-2141 NGSNTPY
+2141 
-2148 SAVEGNLIRA
+2148 
-2158 VWNVKGDSRW
+2158 
-2168 YLKAGTYNCR
+2168 
-2178 VNYADNAGNA
+2178 
-2188 DTIDGYH
+2188 
-2195 ASEVYKAATHTINN
+2195 
-2209 YSSVNDWVQIA
+2209 
-2220 TINIDGTDL
+2220 
-2229 AMGGFT
+2229 
-2235 AILSNREYLDGSS
+2235 
-2248 FILTVAIRRN
+2248 
-2258 SVTSAS
+2258 
-2264 CQAFYTPIGSSS
+2264 
-2276 PREITIRSND
+2276 
-2286 GVNFYIYLKSELNSW
+2286 
-2301 TTYYN
+2301 
-2306 VTKIMTEN
+2306 
-2314 KVIFENTGISS
+2314 
-2325 TNLITGDVLK
+2325 
-2335 VTATRGG
+2335 
-2342 YVNRAVNANNTKE
+2342 
-2355 VWNDSSYMSFHWNGQ
+2355 
-2370 SGQPTWLWGGNNDT
+2370 
-2384 NMYVYN
+2384 
-2390 PSNFRVSYANN
+2390 
-2401 AGDAD
+2401 D
-2406 TVDGYHASDLAKK
+2406 TVDGYHASAF
-2419 TDVSNSYVKK
+2419 VKK

-2435 GELKNSSNDFT
+2435 GNLNNNSEFITTSYNGFRI
-2446 LSSNS
+2446 S
-2451 NEQRFKFLNASKN
+2451 A
-2464 KHTVYFYKGAGTS
+2464 AS
-2477 STIVGLWDSTDGQI
+2477 STDTKSMLLRNDGTDFYI
-2491 WTYNTSGYFNL
+2491 L
-2502 DKRVVIGGYNNS
+2502 CCNN
-2514 NYSLSTSSFI
+2514 
-2524 CDSWIRTTGSTGWY
+2524 
-2538 NETYGGG
+2538 
-2545 WHMSDSTY
+2545 
-2553 IRNYNS
+2553 
-2559 KHLYITGRLGVN
+2559 
-2571 CELRLWE
+2571 
-2578 AGRQITRAGNS
+2578 AAAGNN
-2589 VAWIN
+2589 WYTPT
-2594 GRDGALIRQD
+2594 GGA
-2604 SYTGYNPIFSCKT
+2604 
-2617 TNGSWELG
+2617 
-2625 PYDNNILYFTY
+2625 
-2636 GTDSN
+2636 
-2641 HKAGKNS
+2641 
-2648 VEHPLRLMPGK
+2648 HPLRINLTTGYSYFSKVYGAVWNDYAEYRSTSKIKPGQCVIETGLGDLIQSTK
-2659 GVLLSG
+2659 RLQPGANIVSDTFGFAIGETEQTKTPIAVSGRVLAYPYEDRDSYQAGDPVCSG
-2665 LNYGTSLPSSGT
+2665 PNGTISKMTREEVREYPERIIGT
-2677 NGQVFFKI
+2677 VSEIPDYEVWGTGNVKVNNRIWIKVK